1 MSGTCQKAQPLVYID
16 RNITITLYLLN
27 FGYAQLVK
35 ALRRIESAFIKANEG
50 ETEEEILRKC
60 QAFIE
65 EHLMFSTRK
74 I

>member
-1 MSGTCQKAQPLVYID
+1 MNISIKFPAGMSERDKQIIF
-16 RNITITLYLLN
+16 NLLKQN
-27 FGYAQLVK
+27 
-35 ALRRIESAFIKANEG
+35 IKANEG